1 MEEKTQARKGHFWLG
16 LSVGLLIGILLACGF
31 YFLDKYTALEMLRFQ
46 RANTE
51 SAVTDTV
58 VQIVESPARPKKAP
72 SKTDTLAADPAAP
85 NPTDTL
91 VTEVADDEN
100 LDTDDLM
107 MDLDDDNVKT
117 VAKAKGIA
125 SRRVRVINICS
136 VEGVEPDYDFF
147 DVEQWSEPVKNRI
160 SYQRK
165 GNVLKIKGIDIHTIE
180 IEWTGSNYILRQ
192 NGYGENSHAYFIPE
206 NMEFTRLTD
215 FQTRTH

>member
-1 MEEKTQARKGHFWLG
+1 MEEKPQARKGHFWLG
-16 LSVGLLIGILLACGF
+16 LSVGLLIGILLACAF
-31 YFLDKYTALEMLRFQ
+31 YFLDKYTSLEMLRFQ

-91 VTEVADDEN
+91 VTEATDEDD

-125 SRRVRVINICS
+125 SRRVRVIAVGS
-136 VEGVEPDYDFF
+136 EPDFDFF
-147 DVEQWSEPVKNRI
+147 DVEEWSEPVKNRH

-165 GNVLKIKGIDIHTIE
+165 GNILRIKGVNINSIE
-180 IEWTGSNYILRQ
+180 IEWN
-192 NGYGENSHAYFIPE
+192 GENYLLRYNGHAYPIPE
-206 NMEFTRLTD
+206 NQEFTRLTD
-215 FQTRTH
+215 

>member
-1 MEEKTQARKGHFWLG
+1 MEEKPQARKGHFWLG
-16 LSVGLLIGILLACGF
+16 LSVGLLIGILLACAF
-31 YFLDKYTALEMLRFQ
+31 YFLDKYTSLEMLRFQ

-51 SAVTDTV
+51 AAVTDTV

-72 SKTDTLAADPAAP
+72 AKTDTLAAEPAVP

-91 VTEVADDEN
+91 VTEATDEED

-125 SRRVRVINICS
+125 SRRVRVTNYCS
-136 VEGVEPDYDFF
+136 VAGVEPDYEYF

-165 GNVLKIKGIDIHTIE
+165 GNILKIRGIDINSIE
-180 IEWTGSNYILRQ
+180 IGWMPEGYILRT
-192 NGYGENSHAYFIPE
+192 NGWSENSHAYSIPE
-206 NMEFTRLTD
+206 NQEFTRLTD
-215 FQTRTH
+215 

>member
-58 VQIVESPARPKKAP
+58 VQIVETPVRTKKTP
-72 SKTDTLAADPAAP
+72 VKNDTLAQ
-85 NPTDTL
+85 N
-91 VTEVADDEN
+91 VTETPADTTHTEETDDFVEY
-100 LDTDDLM
+100 DTDDLM
-107 MDLDDDNVKT
+107 LDLDEGAKPV
-117 VAKAKGIA
+117 VKAKGIA
-125 SRRVRVINICS
+125 SRRIRVANYCS
-136 VEGVEPDYDFF
+136 VAGMDPEYDYF

-165 GNVLKIKGIDIHTIE
+165 GNVLKIRGIDINTIE
-180 IEWTGSNYILRQ
+180 IGWMPEGYILRT
-192 NGYGENSHAYFIPE
+192 NGWNENSRTYPIPE
-206 NMEFTRLTD
+206 NAEFTRLSE
-215 FQTRTH
+215 

>member
-1 MEEKTQARKGHFWLG
+1 MEEKTQVRKGHFWLG
-16 LSVGLLIGILLACGF
+16 LSVGLLIGILLACAF
-31 YFLDKYTALEMLRFQ
+31 YFLDKYTSLEMLRFQ

-58 VQIVESPARPKKAP
+58 VQIVESPARPKKAQA
-72 SKTDTLAADPAAP
+72 KTDTLAADPAAP

-125 SRRVRVINICS
+125 SRRVRVTNPKA
-136 VEGVEPDYDFF
+136 VTEPDFDYF
-147 DVEQWSEPVKNRI
+147 DVEQWTEPVKNRL
-160 SYQRK
+160 SYQRR
-165 GNVLKIKGIDIHTIE
+165 GNILKIKGLNITSIE
-180 IEWTGSNYILRQ
+180 IEWNGETYLLRY
-192 NGYGENSHAYFIPE
+192 NGHAYPIPE
-206 NMEFTRLTD
+206 NQDFTRLTD
-215 FQTRTH
+215 

>member
-16 LSVGLLIGILLACGF
+16 LSVGLLIGILLACAF
-31 YFLDKYTALEMLRFQ
+31 YFLDKYTSLEMLRFQ

-58 VQIVESPARPKKAP
+58 VQIVESPTRPKKAP
-72 SKTDTLAADPAAP
+72 AKTDTLAADPAAP
-85 NPTDTL
+85 TPTDTL
-91 VTEVADDEN
+91 VTEATDEDD

-125 SRRVRVINICS
+125 SRRVRVIAAGS
-136 VEGVEPDYDFF
+136 EPDFDFF
-147 DVEQWSEPVKNRI
+147 DVEEWSEPVKNRH

-165 GNVLKIKGIDIHTIE
+165 GNILRIKGVNINSIE
-180 IEWTGSNYILRQ
+180 IEWN
-192 NGYGENSHAYFIPE
+192 GENYLLRYNGHAYPIPE
-206 NMEFTRLTD
+206 NQEFTRLTD
-215 FQTRTH
+215 

>member
-1 MEEKTQARKGHFWLG
+1 MEEKPQARKGHFWLG
-16 LSVGLLIGILLACGF
+16 LSVGLLIGILLACAF
-31 YFLDKYTALEMLRFQ
+31 YFLDKYTSLEMLRFQ

-51 SAVTDTV
+51 SAVTDTI

-72 SKTDTLAADPAAP
+72 AKTDTLAADPAAP

-91 VTEVADDEN
+91 VTEATDEED

-125 SRRVRVINICS
+125 SRRVRVIAAGS
-136 VEGVEPDYDFF
+136 EPDFDFF
-147 DVEQWSEPVKNRI
+147 DVEEWSEPVKNRH

-165 GNVLKIKGIDIHTIE
+165 GNILRIKGVNINSIE
-180 IEWTGSNYILRQ
+180 IEWN
-192 NGYGENSHAYFIPE
+192 GENYLLRYNGHAYPIPE
-206 NMEFTRLTD
+206 NQEFTRLTD
-215 FQTRTH
+215 

>member
-1 MEEKTQARKGHFWLG
+1 MEEKPQARKGHFWLG
-16 LSVGLLIGILLACGF
+16 LSVGLLIGILLACAF
-31 YFLDKYTALEMLRFQ
+31 YFLDKYTSLEMLRFQ

-72 SKTDTLAADPAAP
+72 AKTDTLAADPAAP

-125 SRRVRVINICS
+125 SRRVRVIATGS
-136 VEGVEPDYDFF
+136 EPDFDFF
-147 DVEQWSEPVKNRI
+147 DVEQWSEPVKNRL
-160 SYQRK
+160 SYQRR
-165 GNVLKIKGIDIHTIE
+165 GNILRIKGMNIASIE
-180 IEWTGSNYILRQ
+180 IEWN
-192 NGYGENSHAYFIPE
+192 GENYLLRYNGH
-206 NMEFTRLTD
+206 T
-215 FQTRTH
+215 